1 MLNQTSA
8 EDMVLERKKELD
20 KAGNT
25 DGERKNIMCIEVLNS
40 SSIGNTL
47 LHPTLYVHRHF
58 TYFFQTSLFWQHYFR
73 NIVPIIYGINT
84 KRNSWK
90 KVISPPCLEDY
101 KTTLHS
107 FFHKQHFYMPH
118 QAEIW
123 FKIITVS
130 CIKRVLK
137 KKKHYEERHTE

>member
-25 DGERKNIMCIEVLNS
+25 DGEPKNIMCIEVLNF

-58 TYFFQTSLFWQHYFR
+58 TYFFPNQPLLKALLSQYCPD
-73 NIVPIIYGINT
+73 NIRD
-84 KRNSWK
+84 K
-90 KVISPPCLEDY
+90 
-101 KTTLHS
+101 H
-107 FFHKQHFYMPH
+107 
-118 QAEIW
+118 
-123 FKIITVS
+123 
-130 CIKRVLK
+130 K
-137 KKKHYEERHTE
+137 KKLLHV